1 MAHTIQ
7 KRGFNLKPV
16 TYCYNLIYE
25 KAWFIPGFCRILQ
38 SKMNK
43 KLKEKENKM
52 SMNVLVLESVGSCV
66 DSNGTTYPL
75 NVDGTPD
82 MNGGVHFDD
91 VSIEWFDLMSDK
103 DYEEFLEWHSEWRL
117 SVFEIPQSKL
127 NLYEDSI

>member
-1 MAHTIQ
+1 
-7 KRGFNLKPV
+7 
-16 TYCYNLIYE
+16 
-25 KAWFIPGFCRILQ
+25 
-38 SKMNK
+38 
-43 KLKEKENKM
+43 M

-103 DYEEFLEWHSEWRL
+103 DYDEFLEWHSEWRL

>member
-1 MAHTIQ
+1 M
-7 KRGFNLKPV
+7 K
-16 TYCYNLIYE
+16 E
-25 KAWFIPGFCRILQ
+25 
-38 SKMNK
+38 

-52 SMNVLVLESVGSCV
+52 SLNVLVLESVGSCV
-66 DSNGTTYPL
+66 DCNGMTYPL